1 MTAEEFPIV
10 PLRTDGWGPTSV
22 PSGFESLPYTPFS
35 KSDRISKIADWTN
48 PSSSGGQQ
56 YSHDQQQ
63 QQQQEDSYGR
73 NRRRFGVPTE
83 AFGTGMNSLFS
94 YQIAADDE
102 ANFSTVDRA
111 TAPRSKVRG
120 GGGPAKSVSWSTSG
134 RAGRGEGFVS
144 KRRMF
149 GRGGMHRE
157 ARVRDPSIKVG
168 AHWSLIEE
176 MDFPRLSKLYYDVQN
191 PEDLYAFLHVLSNL
205 WVPWACL
212 ERILLD
218 SEVMTLIPLWT

>member
-1 MTAEEFPIV
+1 V
-10 PLRTDGWGPTSV
+10 SV

-48 PSSSGGQQ
+48 PSPGSGTQ
-56 YSHDQQQ
+56 D
-63 QQQQEDSYGR
+63 QQQEDSYGR
-73 NRRRFGVPTE
+73 NRRRFGVSTE

-120 GGGPAKSVSWSTSG
+120 GGAGKSVSWSTSG
-134 RAGRGEGFVS
+134 RVGRGEGYVS

-149 GRGGMHRE
+149 GRGGMNRE
-157 ARVRDPSIKVG
+157 VRVRDPSIKVG
-168 AHWSLIEE
+168 AHWTLIEE
-176 MDFPRLSKLYYDVQN
+176 MDFPRLSKLYYDVRN
-191 PEDLYAFLHVLSNL
+191 PEDVYDSFPFNHSRR
-205 WVPWACL
+205 P
-212 ERILLD
+212 LD
-218 SEVMTLIPLWT
+218 VMTPNHFGPDTFFKWRFLDIHTV